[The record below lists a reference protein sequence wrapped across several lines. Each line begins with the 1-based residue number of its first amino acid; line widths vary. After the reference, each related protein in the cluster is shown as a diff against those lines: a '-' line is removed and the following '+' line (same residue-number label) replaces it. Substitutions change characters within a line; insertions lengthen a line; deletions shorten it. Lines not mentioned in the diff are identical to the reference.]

1 MPLTIREN
9 ILANISTVLNTISIA
24 NGYANN
30 IASVQRW
37 KQGGNNLRQVP
48 CIIINAGSED
58 KEQEPN
64 PLVTCRF
71 SVSIDI
77 WMRHDEATV
86 PGSTDTILNSL
97 LGDIEKALMVDH
109 TRGGNAQ
116 DTNIS
121 GNVSFETVDSQPYAG
136 ITVNVEILYRHKIT
150 DPSIVG

>member
-1 MPLTIREN
+1 MSMVREN
-9 ILANISTVLNTISIA
+9 ILENIKTTLETISIA

-37 KQGGNNLRQVP
+37 KQGGNSKRQIP
-48 CIIINAGSED
+48 TLIINAGPED

-71 SVSIDI
+71 LVNIDI
-77 WMRHDEATV
+77 WTRHDEATQ
-86 PGSTDTILNSL
+86 PGSTDTYLNSL

-121 GNVSFETVDSQPYAG
+121 GNVPFETVEGQPFAG
-136 ITVNVEILYRHKIT
+136 IIINVEILYRHKIT